1 MYSKARSIYT
11 PLEEA
16 FGNTSTSGSRS
27 NLVRKKTNEDSF
39 QNTPPQTG
47 FTQRDFYQKG
57 KTQERITGNETPQQE
72 TPQQK
77 TQTECHCPSHWEEL
91 NKQTH
96 SNWLYGNPIWM
107 GYNQFNRPSW
117 NRSPDQWVGVIQNEP
132 SNINYQCNCPMCMGN
147 YKNWQQHNTR
157 EYNGW
162 YDNCPS
168 RQFSC
173 PSRQFSCQTC
183 NGYCFI
189 IVIIFLLLLLLI

>member
-1 MYSKARSIYT
+1 MYSKAKGIYT

-16 FGNTSTSGSRS
+16 FGNTSTGGSRS
-27 NLVRKKTNEDSF
+27 NLVRKKTTDDSF
-39 QNTPPQTG
+39 QNTPPQTE
-47 FTQRDFYQKG
+47 FTQRDFYQKE
-57 KTQERITGNETPQQE
+57 KTQERITGNE

-96 SNWLYGNPIWM
+96 QNWLHGNPMWM
-107 GYNQFNRPSW
+107 GYNQFNRHSW
-117 NRSPDQWVGVIQNEP
+117 DRSPDQWVRAIQNEP
-132 SNINYQCNCPMCMGN
+132 SNINYQCNCQMCMGRYN
-147 YKNWQQHNTR
+147 NWQQHNTR

-168 RQFSC
+168 RHFNC
-173 PSRQFSCQTC
+173 PSRHFNCQTC

-189 IVIIFLLLLLLI
+189 IVISFMIFLLLLLLI